1 MRGNCDGVGAG
12 AESPLVSRF
21 PVVLHCTIIDRPAT
35 LESGMTDT
43 DLSSPRVSRRDYVL
57 ILLALAMGGF
67 AIGISEF
74 STMGLMTQ
82 IAQGLQITEPQV
94 GHVISAYALGV
105 VVGAPLLAILGAR
118 WPRRTL
124 LLLLMVFYALG
135 NVASALAPSYHAML
149 LCRFI
154 AGLPHGAYFGVA
166 SLVAASISPPN
177 QRATAVGRVL
187 LGLSVA
193 LLVGNPLATWLGQIV
208 SWRWAYASVS
218 VIALGTVAAVAVL
231 LPPQPEELR
240 QQPLRELRAFN
251 QPQVWLALAIG
262 AVGFSGMFCV
272 FSYLAPTLTAVTG
285 VTAARIPLAMVAFG
299 VGGVL
304 GSILGG
310 WLFDR
315 MQFRAVPVL
324 LLWSVVVMLTFP
336 LAAQSGVWVFVSIVA
351 VGTMG
356 ALAPALQTRL
366 MDVAAEAQTLAA
378 ASNHAAFNTANA
390 LGPWLGGMAITA
402 GWGWTST
409 GYVGAAT
416 ALGGLLVYAAAV
428 WQERHRQR
436 AVLTNC

>member
-1 MRGNCDGVGAG
+1 
-12 AESPLVSRF
+12 
-21 PVVLHCTIIDRPAT
+21 
-35 LESGMTDT
+35 MTDT
-43 DLSSPRVSRRDYVL
+43 DLSSLCVFRRDYVL

-231 LPPQPEELR
+231 LPPQPEEPR

-272 FSYLAPTLTAVTG
+272 FSYFAPTLTAVTG

-416 ALGGLLVYAAAV
+416 ALGGLLVCAAAV

>member
-1 MRGNCDGVGAG
+1 
-12 AESPLVSRF
+12 
-21 PVVLHCTIIDRPAT
+21 
-35 LESGMTDT
+35 MTDT

-82 IAQGLQITEPQV
+82 IAQGLQISEPQV

-118 WPRRTL
+118 WPRRAL

-135 NVASALAPSYHAML
+135 NVASALAPSYYTML

-218 VIALGTVAAVAVL
+218 VIALGTVAAVAIL
-231 LPPQPEELR
+231 LPPQPDEPR

-315 MQFRAVPVL
+315 MQFCAVPVL
-324 LLWSVVVMLTFP
+324 LVWSVMVMLTFP
-336 LAAQSGVWVFVSIVA
+336 LAAQSDIWVFVSIVA

-416 ALGGLLVYAAAV
+416 ALGGLLVYALAV
-428 WQERHRQR
+428 WQERRQQR
-436 AVLTNC
+436 SVLANC

>member
-1 MRGNCDGVGAG
+1 
-12 AESPLVSRF
+12 
-21 PVVLHCTIIDRPAT
+21 
-35 LESGMTDT
+35 MTDT

-135 NVASALAPSYHAML
+135 NVASALAPGYHAML

-218 VIALGTVAAVAVL
+218 VIALGTVAAVA
-231 LPPQPEELR
+231 
-240 QQPLRELRAFN
+240 
-251 QPQVWLALAIG
+251 
-262 AVGFSGMFCV
+262 
-272 FSYLAPTLTAVTG
+272 
-285 VTAARIPLAMVAFG
+285 
-299 VGGVL
+299 
-304 GSILGG
+304 
-310 WLFDR
+310 
-315 MQFRAVPVL
+315 
-324 LLWSVVVMLTFP
+324 
-336 LAAQSGVWVFVSIVA
+336 
-351 VGTMG
+351 
-356 ALAPALQTRL
+356 
-366 MDVAAEAQTLAA
+366 
-378 ASNHAAFNTANA
+378 
-390 LGPWLGGMAITA
+390 
-402 GWGWTST
+402 
-409 GYVGAAT
+409 
-416 ALGGLLVYAAAV
+416 GLL
-428 WQERHRQR
+428 
-436 AVLTNC
+436 